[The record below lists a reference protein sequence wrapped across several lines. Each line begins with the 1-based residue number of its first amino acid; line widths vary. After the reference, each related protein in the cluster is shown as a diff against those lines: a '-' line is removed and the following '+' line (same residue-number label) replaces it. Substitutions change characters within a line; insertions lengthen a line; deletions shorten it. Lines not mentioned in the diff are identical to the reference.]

1 MLMFEEFT
9 RKLFS
14 NKCHLTSLELDIS
27 NDDTCVHIH
36 KFLSLP
42 SNINSDV
49 IHNEVVTHCKSLRY
63 LKIDLIDGSFL
74 ENLIEHVP
82 NLEILSVQFKHTL
95 MKGLSDEPQMKRFA
109 SSIINWYTKVNR
121 FLAIGLVKRT
131 RIIVLV

>member
-1 MLMFEEFT
+1 MLMFEEFI

-27 NDDTCVHIH
+27 NDNNCVNIH

-49 IHNEVVTHCKSLRY
+49 VHNEVVTHCKSLRY
-63 LKIDLIDGSFL
+63 MKIDLIDGSFL
-74 ENLIEHVP
+74 ENLIENIP

-95 MKGLSDEPQMKRFA
+95 TKELSDEPQTKRFA
-109 SSIINWYTKVNR
+109 SSIITWYTKVN
-121 FLAIGLVKRT
+121 II
-131 RIIVLV
+131 IIV